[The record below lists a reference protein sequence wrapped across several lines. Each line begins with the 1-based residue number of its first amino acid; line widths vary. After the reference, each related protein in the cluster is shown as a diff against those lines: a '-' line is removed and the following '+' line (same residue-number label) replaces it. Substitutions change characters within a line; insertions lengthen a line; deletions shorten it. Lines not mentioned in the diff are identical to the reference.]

1 MRRLNYWQ
9 DCVRFSDPKS
19 VCPFYFLRKFG
30 HENKIPLH
38 FILLASNNFARLGNF
53 HSTIAEQVGDAGSFL
68 TLVCVDQKIHI
79 EIIFPGAIDL
89 DDDSVVLLQIDNQPE
104 WLVAGFFDKIDATTS
119 VFVGL
124 DRRDEPSAAT
134 SDLLKQMAAG
144 NSLYLGDPDPI
155 EAI

>member
-1 MRRLNYWQ
+1 M
-9 DCVRFSDPKS
+9 
-19 VCPFYFLRKFG
+19 
-30 HENKIPLH
+30 
-38 FILLASNNFARLGNF
+38 
-53 HSTIAEQVGDAGSFL
+53 
-68 TLVCVDQKIHI
+68 CVDQKIHI

-134 SDLLKQMAAG
+134 SDLLKQIAAG
-144 NSLYLGDPDPI
+144 NSLYLGDPDLIAAI
-155 EAI
+155 EHWSIAGSRKAIKQIKSKCS